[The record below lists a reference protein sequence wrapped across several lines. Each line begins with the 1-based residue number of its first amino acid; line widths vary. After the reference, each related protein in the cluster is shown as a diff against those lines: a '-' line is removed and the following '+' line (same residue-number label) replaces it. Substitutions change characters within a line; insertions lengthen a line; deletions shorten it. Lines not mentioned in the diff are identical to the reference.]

1 MNALLA
7 ILIELYPF
15 ILHLKP
21 PPGRM
26 VKLLPTASTYYLHLP
41 RPSPKAPCLDWLC
54 KIVSH
59 DVVAIR
65 GTGQISLGALQGEAL
80 MSGKSEGHG
89 VRQKT

>member
-7 ILIELYPF
+7 IFFELYPF

-26 VKLLPTASTYYLHLP
+26 VKLLPITSTYYLHLP
-41 RPSPKAPCLDWLC
+41 RPSPKAPCRDLLF